1 MPVALVT
8 CRTLPEPDPDQELLL
23 AALRRA
29 GLATELL
36 AWDDPEARAEEF
48 ELCVLRSSWNYP
60 LQPEEFLAWIE
71 RTAAATRLVNSATV
85 VRWNLHKRYLTE
97 LEASGLPTVPTIFV
111 QRGARVSF
119 AETLRREGWNEA
131 VIKPC
136 ISAGSF
142 RTRRFALRDG
152 LEAQE
157 FLDEL
162 ARERDAMIQRYMS
175 SVEKEGETAMVW
187 IAGQWTHAVDKAPRF
202 QGAEEHVSEAI
213 VPADAEQELADR
225 VIASLPERWRAEMLY
240 ARLDLIPA
248 DDGKPLVSELELIE
262 PSLFLIQHPPALER
276 LVEGIRVLV
285 ETDAR

>member
-8 CRTLPEPDPDQELLL
+8 CRTLPEPDPDQEPLL

-29 GLATELL
+29 GVEVELL
-36 AWDDPEARAEEF
+36 PWDDPEAHPEQF
-48 ELCVLRSSWNYP
+48 ELCVLRSAWNYP
-60 LQPEEFLAWIE
+60 LQPDEFLAWIE
-71 RTAAATRLVNSATV
+71 RTAAVTRLVNSATV

-97 LEASGLPTVPTIFV
+97 LEASGLPIVPTVFIT
-111 QRGARVSF
+111 RGTRVSF
-119 AETLRREGWNEA
+119 AETLRREGWSEA
-131 VIKPC
+131 VIKPS
-136 ISAGSF
+136 ISAGSY
-142 RTRRFALRDG
+142 RTRRFPLRDG

-162 ARERDAMIQRYMS
+162 ARERDAMIQRYMPA
-175 SVEKEGETAMVW
+175 VEKEGETALVW

-202 QGAEEHVSEAI
+202 QGGDEHVSESI
-213 VPADAEQELADR
+213 VPSDAELELANR
-225 VIASLPERWRAEMLY
+225 VLASLPERWIAELLY

-276 LVEGIRVLV
+276 LVEAI
-285 ETDAR
+285 AQKK